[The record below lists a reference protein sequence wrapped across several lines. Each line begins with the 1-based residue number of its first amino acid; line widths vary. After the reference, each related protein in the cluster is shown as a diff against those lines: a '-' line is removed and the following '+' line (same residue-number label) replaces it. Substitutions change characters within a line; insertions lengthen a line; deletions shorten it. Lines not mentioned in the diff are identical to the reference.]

1 MKHDRLIEGKGL
13 MPSSWQSLHSRL
25 RQFAAYVP
33 KLLLRTMLPMAAT
46 GLFSVS
52 ASHATIT
59 WSGNLNSDPST
70 WTSSYSTEAH
80 IGNTAYGT
88 VTVDSGS
95 TLNSYWSYIG
105 YSAGVT
111 GEVFI
116 DGTGSTWNSAG
127 LGRIYVGYDG
137 NGYLTATNG
146 GIVTTSPVYVGFH
159 GSATGY
165 VSVNSGGSISSNEFY
180 VGYSGIG
187 TATVDGAGSSI
198 TSSGPLT
205 VGYSSQGT
213 LNILNG
219 ATVTV
224 AGNTTIGSLGTV
236 NFGNNG
242 GAINTGS
249 LLYSPSQ
256 LSGSGTINTSGLV
269 SNGALVFDATH
280 GTSQT
285 FAVNGV
291 TINLN
296 QGSSGSLGTGY
307 SGSGTLTIADGVS
320 VASSAGYVANRSGST
335 GAATITGSG
344 TKWTNSGS
352 LYVGYSGTGNLS
364 INNSGQVS
372 NTSGYVGYNS
382 GSAGTVSVSN
392 GSTWINTSTLYVG
405 YNGIGNLSIT
415 NGGKVSNNNSR
426 ISNNTSA
433 SGSTVS
439 VNGSGSSW
447 TNAGTLYIG
456 YTGSGTRIGKLSISD
471 GGTVTANTVS
481 INAVSSL
488 TTDLGR
494 GSSLT
499 VGGGT
504 GTITNNGVIRMVAG
518 AGAAN
523 GTYTPISAGIWAGTG
538 TVQALGGIWDLT
550 NHTVTVSS
558 AASAAAGAATT
569 IDLATT
575 QRFLFTD
582 EASGK
587 SVGAAFQATASPTDL
602 TLTASAVS
610 GSVLTSLQSLL
621 GSGQAVLSGWDFST
635 EGYTA
640 GNPLYLSLFAG
651 SGHSLS
657 DLTVWNYD
665 GSTWSKYDAA
675 DLAYDNTY
683 ASFTVTGLSGY
694 AVSGTAPA
702 PIPPSVFLFGSG
714 LSGLFF
720 FRRKKAVS

>member
-1 MKHDRLIEGKGL
+1 MERNRFGSLGSSAQLKGKALKRAGGFML
-13 MPSSWQSLHSRL
+13 AVL
-25 RQFAAYVP
+25 AA
-33 KLLLRTMLPMAAT
+33 
-46 GLFSVS
+46 GLFSVPG
-52 ASHATIT
+52 AQGAIT

-70 WTSSYSTEAH
+70 WTSSYSTEAQ

-88 VTVDSGS
+88 VTVDGGS

-105 YSAGVT
+105 YAAGVT

-127 LGRIYVGYDG
+127 LGRVYVGYYG
-137 NGYLTATNG
+137 NGYLNVSNG
-146 GIVTTSPVYVGFH
+146 GIVTTSPVYVGFY
-159 GSATGY
+159 GSATGN
-165 VSVNSGGSISSNEFY
+165 VSVYSGGSISSNEFY
-180 VGYSGIG
+180 VGYSGNG

-198 TSSGPLT
+198 ASSGSLT

-224 AGNTTIGSLGTV
+224 KGNTTISPMGMV

-242 GAINTGS
+242 GTINTGS
-249 LLYSPSQ
+249 LLYSSSQ
-256 LSGSGTINTSGLV
+256 LSGSGTINTSGMV
-269 SNGALVFDATH
+269 SDGALVFDATH
-280 GTSQT
+280 GASQS
-285 FAVNGV
+285 FNVNGV
-291 TINLN
+291 MINLN
-296 QGSSGSLGTGY
+296 QGGSGSLGTGY

-320 VASSAGYVANRSGST
+320 VTSSSAYVGLRSGST

-352 LYVGYSGTGNLS
+352 LYVGDSGTGSLN
-364 INNSGQVS
+364 INNGGQVS

-382 GSAGTVSVSN
+382 GSAGTVSVNGN

-426 ISNNTSA
+426 ISNNTGA

-447 TNAGTLYIG
+447 SNAGTLYIG

-471 GGTVTANTVS
+471 GGAVTANTVS

-488 TTDLGR
+488 TTDIGK

-504 GTITNNGVIRMVAG
+504 GTITNNGIIRLVAG

-523 GTYTPISAGIWAGTG
+523 GTYTPVSAGTWAGTG
-538 TVQALGGIWDLT
+538 TVQALGGIWDLN
-550 NHTVTVSS
+550 NHAVTVSNAITGTAGS
-558 AASAAAGAATT
+558 ALTA
-569 IDLATT
+569 DLATT

-582 EASGK
+582 SAAGK
-587 SVGAAFQATASPTDL
+587 SVGAGFQATASPTNL
-602 TLTASAVS
+602 TMTASAIS
-610 GSVLTSLQSLL
+610 GSELTSLQSLL
-621 GSGQAVLSGWDFST
+621 GTGQAVLSGWDFNVT
-635 EGYTA
+635 EGYA
-640 GNPLYLSLFAG
+640 EGNPVYLSLFAG
-651 SGHSLS
+651 TGHSLY
-657 DLTVWNYD
+657 DLAVWHYD
-665 GSTWSKYDAA
+665 GSSWSKFDAS
-675 DLAYDNTY
+675 DLAYDNNF
-683 ASFTVTGLSGY
+683 ASFTATGLSGY
-694 AVSGTAPA
+694 AVTGTAPV
-702 PIPPSVFLFGSG
+702 PIPAAAWLLGSG
-714 LSGLFF
+714 LMGLVG
-720 FRRKKAVS
+720 FRRKPSKA